1 MPWGRYLRRGEEAPH
16 DNIDDRGAFAGHF
29 MLGSRRKA
37 PLATQTIE
45 RARGER
51 HQNQYVYCQAQAVTN
66 ARVKGVEW

>member
-29 MLGSRRKA
+29 MLGSRRNA
-37 PLATQTIE
+37 PRATQTVR

-51 HQNQYVYCQAQAVTN
+51 HQKQNIARPGGDN
-66 ARVKGVEW
+66 AREW